1 MDLAAIFHESRT
13 PMCCMTD
20 PETLQITLRTGREVE
35 RAELIC
41 ADPYEAGIAG
51 GEEAWQGRRI
61 AMEPWLELEH
71 HQLWRIVLKPPF
83 RRLRYVFAL
92 TQAQEQWYCY
102 EDGLRPNL
110 QLDGRVQCFQMPW
123 MNPAD
128 CIAPPDW
135 VRHTV
140 WYQVYPDRFCRGGSG
155 RPGALPWRHGPVTNA
170 ERFGGDLAGIAQKLP
185 YLAGLGVNGLYL
197 NPIFAA
203 RSFHKYDTTDYTRV
217 DPDFGTEADL
227 QELVRQAHAN
237 GIRVMLD
244 AVFNH
249 CGPGFAPWR
258 DVVEKGPGSAWRD
271 WFFVNRWPVE
281 EGRTDDGRY
290 FSFSFHGGMPKLNTN
305 HPAVQDYLIGL
316 CEDWVRRYDIDGL
329 RFDVGNEISHAF
341 LRRLRV
347 RLKALKPDLYLLGEI
362 WHDAPAWLEGD
373 EYDAVM
379 HYPLQSAVRR
389 FFEDESLPA
398 RAFGWQA
405 GRCLAAYAPQVS
417 AAQFTL
423 LDSHDTIRL
432 RSRVRS
438 EDEFW
443 QQLAAL
449 FTLPGSPCVYYGTEL
464 ALEGGRDPDCRRC
477 MPWDEL
483 DTDAGRA
490 RLDAMR
496 SLIALRRTEPDLQG
510 SAVTFCPRFRAAGPL
525 PPRQRGGLPERR
537 HGPGRPYARRH
548 GAVCPRLGRPD
559 PGPRRHAGAAGLN
572 NQAQPAVYW

>member
-1 MDLAAIFHESRT
+1 MDLAAIFHEART

-102 EDGLRPNL
+102 EDGLRPVL

-271 WFFVNRWPVE
+271 WFFINRWPVE
-281 EGRTDDGRY
+281 EGRTDVGRY

-483 DTDAGRA
+483 DTGAGRA

-510 SAVTFCPRFRAAGPL
+510 SEVTFCPGSGRLVRY
-525 PPRQRGGLPERR
+525 RRGGVEVCLNAGTAPAALM
-537 HGPGRPYARRH
+537 PG
-548 GAVCPRLGRPD
+548 
-559 PGPRRHAGAAGLN
+559 GAALFARGWDGRTL
-572 NQAQPAVYW
+572 APGGTLVRRG

>member
-1 MDLAAIFHESRT
+1 MDLAAIFHEART

-510 SAVTFCPRFRAAGPL
+510 SEVTFCPGSGRLVRYRRGSVEVCLNAGTAPAALMPGGTAL
-525 PPRQRGGLPERR
+525 FARGWDGRTLAPGGTLVRR
-537 HGPGRPYARRH
+537 
-548 GAVCPRLGRPD
+548 D
-559 PGPRRHAGAAGLN
+559 
-572 NQAQPAVYW
+572 

>member
-102 EDGLRPNL
+102 EDGLRPVL

-483 DTDAGRA
+483 DTGAGRA

-510 SAVTFCPRFRAAGPL
+510 SAVTFCPGSGRLVRYRRGSVEVCLNAGTAPAALMPGGTAL
-525 PPRQRGGLPERR
+525 FARGWDGRTLAPGGTLVRR
-537 HGPGRPYARRH
+537 G
-548 GAVCPRLGRPD
+548 
-559 PGPRRHAGAAGLN
+559 
-572 NQAQPAVYW
+572 

>member
-258 DVVEKGPGSAWRD
+258 DVVEKGPDSAWRD

-510 SAVTFCPRFRAAGPL
+510 SAVTFCPGSGRLVRYRRGSVEVCLNAGTAPAALMPGGTAL
-525 PPRQRGGLPERR
+525 FARGWDGRTLAPGGTLVRR
-537 HGPGRPYARRH
+537 
-548 GAVCPRLGRPD
+548 D
-559 PGPRRHAGAAGLN
+559 
-572 NQAQPAVYW
+572 

>member
-316 CEDWVRRYDIDGL
+316 CEDWVRRYGIDGL

-510 SAVTFCPRFRAAGPL
+510 SEVTFCPGSGRLVRYRRGSVEVCLNAGTAPAALMPGGTAL
-525 PPRQRGGLPERR
+525 FARGWDGRTLAPGGTLVRR
-537 HGPGRPYARRH
+537 G
-548 GAVCPRLGRPD
+548 
-559 PGPRRHAGAAGLN
+559 
-572 NQAQPAVYW
+572 

>member
-140 WYQVYPDRFCRGGSG
+140 WYQVYPDRFCRGSSG

-258 DVVEKGPGSAWRD
+258 DVVEKGPDSAWRD

-510 SAVTFCPRFRAAGPL
+510 SAVTFCPGSGRLVRYRRGSVEVCLNAGTAPAALMPGGTAL
-525 PPRQRGGLPERR
+525 FARGWDGRTLAPGGTLVRR
-537 HGPGRPYARRH
+537 
-548 GAVCPRLGRPD
+548 D
-559 PGPRRHAGAAGLN
+559 
-572 NQAQPAVYW
+572 

>member
-1 MDLAAIFHESRT
+1 MDLAAIFHEART

-510 SAVTFCPRFRAAGPL
+510 SEVTFCPGSGRLVRY
-525 PPRQRGGLPERR
+525 RRGGVEVCLNAGTAPAALM
-537 HGPGRPYARRH
+537 PG
-548 GAVCPRLGRPD
+548 
-559 PGPRRHAGAAGLN
+559 GAALFARGWDGRTL
-572 NQAQPAVYW
+572 APGGTLVRRG

>member
-41 ADPYEAGIAG
+41 ADPYEASIAG

-102 EDGLRPNL
+102 EDGLRPVL

-258 DVVEKGPGSAWRD
+258 DVVEKGPDSAWRD

-443 QQLAAL
+443 QQLTAL

-510 SAVTFCPRFRAAGPL
+510 SEVTFCPGSGRLVRYRRGSVEVCLNAGTAPAALMPGGTAL
-525 PPRQRGGLPERR
+525 FARGWDGRTLAPGGTLVRR
-537 HGPGRPYARRH
+537 
-548 GAVCPRLGRPD
+548 D
-559 PGPRRHAGAAGLN
+559 
-572 NQAQPAVYW
+572 

>member
-227 QELVRQAHAN
+227 QELVRQAHGN

-244 AVFNH
+244 TVFNH

-510 SAVTFCPRFRAAGPL
+510 SAVTFCPGSGRLVRYRRGSVEVCLNAGTAPAALMPGGTAL
-525 PPRQRGGLPERR
+525 FARGWDGRTLAPGGTLVRR
-537 HGPGRPYARRH
+537 
-548 GAVCPRLGRPD
+548 D
-559 PGPRRHAGAAGLN
+559 
-572 NQAQPAVYW
+572 

>member
-1 MDLAAIFHESRT
+1 MDLATIFHESRT

-102 EDGLRPNL
+102 EDGLRPAL

-510 SAVTFCPRFRAAGPL
+510 SAVTFCPGSGRLVRYRRGSVEVCLNAGTAPAALMPGGTAL
-525 PPRQRGGLPERR
+525 FARGWDGRTLAPGGTLVRR
-537 HGPGRPYARRH
+537 G
-548 GAVCPRLGRPD
+548 
-559 PGPRRHAGAAGLN
+559 
-572 NQAQPAVYW
+572 

>member
-102 EDGLRPNL
+102 EDGLRPAL

-258 DVVEKGPGSAWRD
+258 DVVEKGPDSAWRD

-477 MPWDEL
+477 MPWDEP

-510 SAVTFCPRFRAAGPL
+510 SEVTFCPGSGRLVRYRRGSVEVCLNAGTAPAALMPGGTAL
-525 PPRQRGGLPERR
+525 FARGWDGRTLAPGGTLVRR
-537 HGPGRPYARRH
+537 G
-548 GAVCPRLGRPD
+548 
-559 PGPRRHAGAAGLN
+559 
-572 NQAQPAVYW
+572 

>member
-1 MDLAAIFHESRT
+1 MDLAAIFHEART
-13 PMCCMTD
+13 HMCCMTD

-61 AMEPWLELEH
+61 AIEPWLELEH

-464 ALEGGRDPDCRRC
+464 ALEGGHDPDCRRC

-510 SAVTFCPRFRAAGPL
+510 SAVTFCPGSGRLVRYRRGSVEVCLNAGTAPAALMPGGTAL
-525 PPRQRGGLPERR
+525 FARGWDGRTLAPGGTLVRR
-537 HGPGRPYARRH
+537 
-548 GAVCPRLGRPD
+548 D
-559 PGPRRHAGAAGLN
+559 
-572 NQAQPAVYW
+572 

>member
-1 MDLAAIFHESRT
+1 MDLAAIFHEART

-35 RAELIC
+35 RAELIY

-92 TQAQEQWYCY
+92 MQAQEQWYCY

-464 ALEGGRDPDCRRC
+464 ALEGGLDPDCRRC
-477 MPWDEL
+477 MPWDEP
-483 DTDAGRA
+483 DTGAGRA

-510 SAVTFCPRFRAAGPL
+510 SAVTFCPGSGRLVRYRRGSVEVCLNAGTAPAALMPGGTAL
-525 PPRQRGGLPERR
+525 FARGWDGRTLAPGGTLVRR
-537 HGPGRPYARRH
+537 
-548 GAVCPRLGRPD
+548 D
-559 PGPRRHAGAAGLN
+559 
-572 NQAQPAVYW
+572 

>member
-1 MDLAAIFHESRT
+1 MDLAAIFHEART

-110 QLDGRVQCFQMPW
+110 QLGGRVQCFQMPW

-362 WHDAPAWLEGD
+362 WHDAPAWLEGN

-477 MPWDEL
+477 MPWDEP
-483 DTDAGRA
+483 DTGAGRA

-510 SAVTFCPRFRAAGPL
+510 SEVTFCPGSGRLVRYRRGSVEVCLNAGTAPAALMPGGTAL
-525 PPRQRGGLPERR
+525 FARGWDGRTLAPGGTLVRR
-537 HGPGRPYARRH
+537 G
-548 GAVCPRLGRPD
+548 
-559 PGPRRHAGAAGLN
+559 
-572 NQAQPAVYW
+572 

>member
-102 EDGLRPNL
+102 EDGLRPAL

-271 WFFVNRWPVE
+271 WFFINRWPVE

-510 SAVTFCPRFRAAGPL
+510 SAVTFCPGSGRLVRYRRGSVEVCLNAGTAPAAL
-525 PPRQRGGLPERR
+525 M
-537 HGPGRPYARRH
+537 PG
-548 GAVCPRLGRPD
+548 
-559 PGPRRHAGAAGLN
+559 GAALFARGWDGRTL
-572 NQAQPAVYW
+572 APGGTLVRRD

>member
-102 EDGLRPNL
+102 EDGLRPAL

-405 GRCLAAYAPQVS
+405 GRCLAAYVPQVS

-510 SAVTFCPRFRAAGPL
+510 SAVTFCPGSGRLVRYRRGSVEVCLNAGTAPAALMPGGTAL
-525 PPRQRGGLPERR
+525 FARGWDGRTLAPGGTLVRR
-537 HGPGRPYARRH
+537 G
-548 GAVCPRLGRPD
+548 
-559 PGPRRHAGAAGLN
+559 
-572 NQAQPAVYW
+572 

>member
-102 EDGLRPNL
+102 EDGLRPAL

-510 SAVTFCPRFRAAGPL
+510 SAVTFCPGSGRLVRYRRGSVEVCLNAGTAPAALMPGGTAL
-525 PPRQRGGLPERR
+525 FARGWDGRTLAPGGTLVRR
-537 HGPGRPYARRH
+537 G
-548 GAVCPRLGRPD
+548 
-559 PGPRRHAGAAGLN
+559 
-572 NQAQPAVYW
+572 

>member
-1 MDLAAIFHESRT
+1 MDLAAIFHEART

-102 EDGLRPNL
+102 EDGLRPAL

-170 ERFGGDLAGIAQKLP
+170 ERFGGDLTGIAQKLP

-510 SAVTFCPRFRAAGPL
+510 SAVTFCPGSGRLVRY
-525 PPRQRGGLPERR
+525 RRGGVEVCLNAGTAPAALM
-537 HGPGRPYARRH
+537 PG
-548 GAVCPRLGRPD
+548 
-559 PGPRRHAGAAGLN
+559 GAALFARGWDGRTL
-572 NQAQPAVYW
+572 APGGTLVRRG

>member
-1 MDLAAIFHESRT
+1 MDLAAIFHEART

-155 RPGALPWRHGPVTNA
+155 RPGALPWRHGLVTNA

-510 SAVTFCPRFRAAGPL
+510 SAVTFCPGSGRLVRYRRGSVEVCLNAGTAPAALMPGGTAL
-525 PPRQRGGLPERR
+525 FARGWDGRTLAPGGTLVRR
-537 HGPGRPYARRH
+537 G
-548 GAVCPRLGRPD
+548 
-559 PGPRRHAGAAGLN
+559 
-572 NQAQPAVYW
+572 

>member
-1 MDLAAIFHESRT
+1 MDLAAIFHEART

-203 RSFHKYDTTDYTRV
+203 RSFHKYDTIDYTRV

-258 DVVEKGPGSAWRD
+258 DVVEKGPDSAWRD

-477 MPWDEL
+477 MPWDEP

-510 SAVTFCPRFRAAGPL
+510 SEVTFCPGSGRLVRYRRGSVEVCLNAGTAPAALMPGGTAL
-525 PPRQRGGLPERR
+525 FARGWDGRTLAPGGTLVRR
-537 HGPGRPYARRH
+537 G
-548 GAVCPRLGRPD
+548 
-559 PGPRRHAGAAGLN
+559 
-572 NQAQPAVYW
+572 

>member
-13 PMCCMTD
+13 PMCCMTN

-102 EDGLRPNL
+102 EDGLRPAL

-443 QQLAAL
+443 QQLTAL

-510 SAVTFCPRFRAAGPL
+510 SAVTFCPGSGRLVRYRRGSVEVCLNAGTAPAALMPGGTAL
-525 PPRQRGGLPERR
+525 FARGWDGRTLAPGGTLVRR
-537 HGPGRPYARRH
+537 
-548 GAVCPRLGRPD
+548 D
-559 PGPRRHAGAAGLN
+559 
-572 NQAQPAVYW
+572 

>member
-102 EDGLRPNL
+102 EDGLRPVL

-510 SAVTFCPRFRAAGPL
+510 SAVTFCPGSGRLVRYRRGSVEVCLNAGTAPAALMPGGTAL
-525 PPRQRGGLPERR
+525 FARGWDGRTLAPGGTLVRR
-537 HGPGRPYARRH
+537 
-548 GAVCPRLGRPD
+548 D
-559 PGPRRHAGAAGLN
+559 
-572 NQAQPAVYW
+572 

>member
-1 MDLAAIFHESRT
+1 MDLAAIFHEART

-102 EDGLRPNL
+102 EDGLRPVL

-271 WFFVNRWPVE
+271 WFFINRWPVE

-483 DTDAGRA
+483 DTGAGRA

-510 SAVTFCPRFRAAGPL
+510 SEVTFCPGSGRLVRY
-525 PPRQRGGLPERR
+525 RRGGVEVCLNAGTAPAALM
-537 HGPGRPYARRH
+537 PG
-548 GAVCPRLGRPD
+548 
-559 PGPRRHAGAAGLN
+559 GAALFARGWDGRTL
-572 NQAQPAVYW
+572 APGGTLVRRG

>member
-1 MDLAAIFHESRT
+1 MDLAAIFHESRI

-258 DVVEKGPGSAWRD
+258 DVVEKGSGSAWRD

-477 MPWDEL
+477 MPWDEP
-483 DTDAGRA
+483 DTGAGRA

-510 SAVTFCPRFRAAGPL
+510 SEVTFCPGSGRLVRYRRGSVEVCLNAGTAPAALMPGGTAL
-525 PPRQRGGLPERR
+525 FARGWDGRTLAPGGTLVRR
-537 HGPGRPYARRH
+537 G
-548 GAVCPRLGRPD
+548 
-559 PGPRRHAGAAGLN
+559 
-572 NQAQPAVYW
+572 

>member
-1 MDLAAIFHESRT
+1 MDLAAIFHEART

-35 RAELIC
+35 RAELIY

-92 TQAQEQWYCY
+92 MQAQEQWYCY

-237 GIRVMLD
+237 GIRIMLD

-464 ALEGGRDPDCRRC
+464 ALEGGHDPDCRRC

-510 SAVTFCPRFRAAGPL
+510 SEVTFCPGSGRLVRYRRGSVEVCLNAGTAPAALMPGGTAL
-525 PPRQRGGLPERR
+525 FARGWDGRTLAPGGTLVRR
-537 HGPGRPYARRH
+537 G
-548 GAVCPRLGRPD
+548 
-559 PGPRRHAGAAGLN
+559 
-572 NQAQPAVYW
+572 

>member
-1 MDLAAIFHESRT
+1 MDLAAIFHEART

-20 PETLQITLRTGREVE
+20 PETLQITLRSGREVE

-51 GEEAWQGRRI
+51 GEEAWQGSRI

-510 SAVTFCPRFRAAGPL
+510 SAVTFCPGSGRLVRYRRGSVEVCLNAGTAPAALMPGGTAL
-525 PPRQRGGLPERR
+525 FARGWDGRTLAPGGTLVRR
-537 HGPGRPYARRH
+537 G
-548 GAVCPRLGRPD
+548 
-559 PGPRRHAGAAGLN
+559 
-572 NQAQPAVYW
+572 

>member
-170 ERFGGDLAGIAQKLP
+170 ERFGGDLAGITQKLP

-510 SAVTFCPRFRAAGPL
+510 SAVTFCPGSGRLVRYRRGSVEVCLNAGTAPAALMPGGTAL
-525 PPRQRGGLPERR
+525 FARGWDGRTLAPGGTLVRR
-537 HGPGRPYARRH
+537 G
-548 GAVCPRLGRPD
+548 
-559 PGPRRHAGAAGLN
+559 
-572 NQAQPAVYW
+572 

>member
-258 DVVEKGPGSAWRD
+258 DVVEKGPDSAWRD

-483 DTDAGRA
+483 DTGAGRA

-510 SAVTFCPRFRAAGPL
+510 SAVTFCPGSGRLVRY
-525 PPRQRGGLPERR
+525 RRGGVEVCLNAGTAPAALM
-537 HGPGRPYARRH
+537 PG
-548 GAVCPRLGRPD
+548 
-559 PGPRRHAGAAGLN
+559 GAALFARGWDGRTL
-572 NQAQPAVYW
+572 APGGTLVRRG

>member
-483 DTDAGRA
+483 DTDASRA

-510 SAVTFCPRFRAAGPL
+510 SEVIFCPGSGRLVRYRRGSVEVCLNAGTAPAALMPGGTAL
-525 PPRQRGGLPERR
+525 FARGWDGRTLAPGGTLVRR
-537 HGPGRPYARRH
+537 G
-548 GAVCPRLGRPD
+548 
-559 PGPRRHAGAAGLN
+559 
-572 NQAQPAVYW
+572 

>member
-1 MDLAAIFHESRT
+1 MDLAAIFHEART

-140 WYQVYPDRFCRGGSG
+140 WYQVYPDRFSRGGSG

-398 RAFGWQA
+398 RAFGRQT

-464 ALEGGRDPDCRRC
+464 ALEGGLDPDCRRC

-483 DTDAGRA
+483 DTGAGRA

-510 SAVTFCPRFRAAGPL
+510 SEVTFCPGSGRLVRYRRGSVEVCLNAGTAPAALMPGGTAL
-525 PPRQRGGLPERR
+525 FARGWDGRTLAPGGTLVRR
-537 HGPGRPYARRH
+537 G
-548 GAVCPRLGRPD
+548 
-559 PGPRRHAGAAGLN
+559 
-572 NQAQPAVYW
+572 

>member
-102 EDGLRPNL
+102 EDGLRPAL

-443 QQLAAL
+443 QQLTAL

-510 SAVTFCPRFRAAGPL
+510 SAVTFCPGSGRLVRYRRGSVEVCLNAGTAPAALMPGGTAL
-525 PPRQRGGLPERR
+525 FARGWDGRTLAPGGTLVRR
-537 HGPGRPYARRH
+537 
-548 GAVCPRLGRPD
+548 D
-559 PGPRRHAGAAGLN
+559 
-572 NQAQPAVYW
+572 

>member
-102 EDGLRPNL
+102 EDGLRPAL

-510 SAVTFCPRFRAAGPL
+510 SAVTFCPGSGRLVRYRRGSVEVCLNAGTAPAAL
-525 PPRQRGGLPERR
+525 M
-537 HGPGRPYARRH
+537 PG
-548 GAVCPRLGRPD
+548 
-559 PGPRRHAGAAGLN
+559 GAALFARGWDGRTL
-572 NQAQPAVYW
+572 APGGTLVRRG

>member
-102 EDGLRPNL
+102 EDGLRPAL

-483 DTDAGRA
+483 DTDASRA

-510 SAVTFCPRFRAAGPL
+510 SEVIFCPDSGRLVRYRRGSVEVCLNAGTAPAALMPGGTAL
-525 PPRQRGGLPERR
+525 FARGWDGRTLAPGGTLVRR
-537 HGPGRPYARRH
+537 
-548 GAVCPRLGRPD
+548 D
-559 PGPRRHAGAAGLN
+559 
-572 NQAQPAVYW
+572 

>member
-1 MDLAAIFHESRT
+1 MDLAAIFHEART

-51 GEEAWQGRRI
+51 GEEAWHGRRT

-305 HPAVQDYLIGL
+305 HPAVQDYLIDL

-477 MPWDEL
+477 MPWDEP
-483 DTDAGRA
+483 DTGAGRA

-510 SAVTFCPRFRAAGPL
+510 SEVTFCPGSGRLVRYRRGSVEVCLNAGTAPAALMPGGTAL
-525 PPRQRGGLPERR
+525 FARGWDGRTLAPGGTLVRR
-537 HGPGRPYARRH
+537 G
-548 GAVCPRLGRPD
+548 
-559 PGPRRHAGAAGLN
+559 
-572 NQAQPAVYW
+572 

>member
-1 MDLAAIFHESRT
+1 MDLAAIFHESRI

-464 ALEGGRDPDCRRC
+464 ALEGGHDPDCRRC

-510 SAVTFCPRFRAAGPL
+510 SAVTFCPGSGRLVRYRRGSVEVCLNAGTAPAALMPGGTAL
-525 PPRQRGGLPERR
+525 FARGWDGRTLAPGGTLVRR
-537 HGPGRPYARRH
+537 
-548 GAVCPRLGRPD
+548 D
-559 PGPRRHAGAAGLN
+559 
-572 NQAQPAVYW
+572 

>member
-102 EDGLRPNL
+102 EDGLRPAL

-258 DVVEKGPGSAWRD
+258 DVVEKGPDSAWRD

-483 DTDAGRA
+483 DTGAGRA

-510 SAVTFCPRFRAAGPL
+510 SAVTFCPGSGRLVRY
-525 PPRQRGGLPERR
+525 RRGGVEVCLNAGTAPAALMPGGTALFARGWDGRTLAPGGTLVRR
-537 HGPGRPYARRH
+537 
-548 GAVCPRLGRPD
+548 D
-559 PGPRRHAGAAGLN
+559 
-572 NQAQPAVYW
+572 

>member
-102 EDGLRPNL
+102 EDGLRPAL

-155 RPGALPWRHGPVTNA
+155 RPGTLPWRHGPVTNA

-510 SAVTFCPRFRAAGPL
+510 SAVTFCPGSGRLVRYRRGSVEVCLNAGTAPAALMPGGTAL
-525 PPRQRGGLPERR
+525 FARGWDGRTLAPGGTLVRR
-537 HGPGRPYARRH
+537 
-548 GAVCPRLGRPD
+548 D
-559 PGPRRHAGAAGLN
+559 
-572 NQAQPAVYW
+572 